1 VHRRLP
7 ATDLFSW
14 TATDRPCVLYPWG
27 FVAVLAGIDHF
38 AAHAV
43 VATVFAWAVLIT
55 QVILFRL

>member
-1 VHRRLP
+1 
-7 ATDLFSW
+7 
-14 TATDRPCVLYPWG
+14 VLYPWG

-38 AAHAV
+38 AAHAG